1 MHMSLTVRIMIA
13 LVAGLACG
21 IALSELGGALDAR
34 IVDIARPVGK
44 AWLNGLQM
52 PLIPLIFALLVTGV
66 ASAAST
72 ARTSG
77 TATRTLILF
86 ALLLTAS
93 AAVAALLGPLLLQ
106 FWPVPAGAVGAL
118 TGAGPASEVPGVR
131 PSAEWLLGFIP
142 ANPIRS
148 AAEGQVVAVVLFAL
162 VFGFAVTRVAEERRA
177 ALTGFLAAL
186 VDTLL
191 IVVGW
196 VLWLAPIGVFALALV
211 AGSRSGLAT
220 AGALLHYIAFI
231 VLICLAVTAL
241 VYPLVSLL
249 GRIGPGRFAR
259 AALPAQLIAF
269 STQSS
274 IASLPAMIAA
284 SDGPLAVRESTR
296 SIVLPLAISLFR
308 ITSPPANLG
317 VALYVA
323 AMNGVA
329 LGPVQIMLG
338 VAVAA
343 IVSLA
348 AVGLPSQITFF
359 TTTGPICLAMG
370 VPVEA
375 LPLLLA
381 VETVPDIFRT
391 VGNVTADM
399 GVTRIIDRIGTM
411 PVGFNLREDTGKDD
425 AN

>member
-1 MHMSLTVRIMIA
+1 MSLTVRILIA
-13 LVAGLACG
+13 LLLGLGLG
-21 IALSELGGALDAR
+21 IALTEWGGAWEGDVVALAQ
-34 IVDIARPVGK
+34 PVGS

-52 PLIPLIFALLVTGV
+52 PLIPLIFALLVTGI
-66 ASAAST
+66 AQAATT
-72 ARTSG
+72 ARSSG
-77 TATRTLILF
+77 MAGRAILLF

-93 AAVAALLGPLLLQ
+93 AAVAALVGPLMLHL
-106 FWPVPAGAVGAL
+106 WPVPPGAVGAL
-118 TGAGPASEVPGVR
+118 SGAEGIAQVPDVR
-131 PSAEWLLGFIP
+131 PSAQWLLGFIP
-142 ANPIRS
+142 TNPIRS

-162 VFGFAVTRVAEERRA
+162 IFGFAVTRIAEARRA
-177 ALTGFLAAL
+177 QLTSLFEALAEAL
-186 VDTLL
+186 LV
-191 IVVGW
+191 VVGW

-211 AGSRSGLAT
+211 AGARSGLAT
-220 AGALLHYIAFI
+220 AGALLHYIGFI
-231 VLICLAVTAL
+231 VLICVIVTLL
-241 VYPLVSLL
+241 VYPLAVLL

-259 AALPAQLIAF
+259 AALPAQAIAF

-274 IASLPAMIAA
+274 IASLPAMIQA
-284 SDGPLAVRESTR
+284 SDGPLAVRETSR

-329 LGPVQIMLG
+329 LGPTQLVMG
-338 VAVAA
+338 VLVAA

-399 GVTRIIDRIGTM
+399 AVARIVDQQGE
-411 PVGFNLREDTGKDD
+411 VGE
-425 AN
+425 

>member
-1 MHMSLTVRIMIA
+1 MSLTVRILIA
-13 LVAGLACG
+13 LLLGLGLG
-21 IALSELGGALDAR
+21 IALTEWGGAWEGDVVALAQ
-34 IVDIARPVGK
+34 PVGS

-52 PLIPLIFALLVTGV
+52 PLIPLIFALLVTGI
-66 ASAAST
+66 AQAATT
-72 ARTSG
+72 ARSSG
-77 TATRTLILF
+77 MAGRAILLF

-93 AAVAALLGPLLLQ
+93 AAVAALVGPLMLHL
-106 FWPVPAGAVGAL
+106 WPVPPGAVGAL
-118 TGAGPASEVPGVR
+118 GGAEGIAQVPDVR
-131 PSAEWLLGFIP
+131 PSAQWLLGFIP
-142 ANPIRS
+142 TNPIRS

-162 VFGFAVTRVAEERRA
+162 IFGFAVTRIAEARRA
-177 ALTGFLAAL
+177 QLTGLFEALADAL
-186 VDTLL
+186 LV
-191 IVVGW
+191 VVGW

-211 AGSRSGLAT
+211 AGARSGLAT
-220 AGALLHYIAFI
+220 AGALLHYIGFI
-231 VLICLAVTAL
+231 VLICVIVTLL
-241 VYPLVSLL
+241 VYPLAVLL

-259 AALPAQLIAF
+259 AALPAQAIAF

-274 IASLPAMIAA
+274 IASIPAMIQA
-284 SDGPLAVRESTR
+284 SDGPLAVRETSR

-329 LGPVQIMLG
+329 LGPTQLVMGIL
-338 VAVAA
+338 VAA

-399 GVTRIIDRIGTM
+399 AVARIVDQQGA
-411 PVGFNLREDTGKDD
+411 VGE
-425 AN
+425 

>member
-1 MHMSLTVRIMIA
+1 MSLTARILIA
-13 LVAGLACG
+13 LLLGLGLG
-21 IALSELGGALDAR
+21 IALTEWGGAWEGDVVALAQ
-34 IVDIARPVGK
+34 PVGS

-52 PLIPLIFALLVTGV
+52 PLIPLIFALLVTGI
-66 ASAAST
+66 AQAATT
-72 ARTSG
+72 ARSSG
-77 TATRTLILF
+77 MAGRAILLF

-93 AAVAALLGPLLLQ
+93 AAVAALVGPLMLHL
-106 FWPVPAGAVGAL
+106 WPVPPGAVGAL
-118 TGAGPASEVPGVR
+118 SGAEGIAQVPDVR
-131 PSAEWLLGFIP
+131 PSAQWLLGFIP

-162 VFGFAVTRVAEERRA
+162 IFGFAVTRIAEARRA
-177 ALTGFLAAL
+177 QLTGLFEALAEAL
-186 VDTLL
+186 LV
-191 IVVGW
+191 VVGW

-211 AGSRSGLAT
+211 AGARSGLAT
-220 AGALLHYIAFI
+220 AGALLHYIGFI
-231 VLICLAVTAL
+231 VLICVIVTLL
-241 VYPLVSLL
+241 VYPLAVLL

-259 AALPAQLIAF
+259 AALPAQAIAF

-274 IASLPAMIAA
+274 IASLPAMIQA
-284 SDGPLAVRESTR
+284 SDGPLAVRETSR

-329 LGPVQIMLG
+329 LGPTQLVMG
-338 VAVAA
+338 VLVAA

-399 GVTRIIDRIGTM
+399 AVARIVDQEGE
-411 PVGFNLREDTGKDD
+411 VGE
-425 AN
+425 

>member
-1 MHMSLTVRIMIA
+1 MSLTVRILIA
-13 LVAGLACG
+13 LLLGLSCG
-21 IALSELGGALDAR
+21 IALTEWGGAWEGDA
-34 IVDIARPVGK
+34 VALAQPLGS

-52 PLIPLIFALLVTGV
+52 PLIPLIFALLVTGI
-66 ASAAST
+66 AQAATT

-77 TATRTLILF
+77 MAGRAILLF
-86 ALLLTAS
+86 AILLTAS
-93 AAVAALLGPLLLQ
+93 ATVAALVGPLMLHL
-106 FWPVPAGAVGAL
+106 WPVPPGAVGTL
-118 TGAGPASEVPGVR
+118 TGAQGISEVPDVR
-131 PSAEWLLGFIP
+131 PSAQWLLGFIP
-142 ANPIRS
+142 TNPIRS
-148 AAEGQVVAVVLFAL
+148 AADGQVVAVVLFAL
-162 VFGFAVTRVAEERRA
+162 IFGFAVTRIADARRA
-177 ALTGFLAAL
+177 QLTGLFEALADAL
-186 VDTLL
+186 LV
-191 IVVGW
+191 VVGW

-211 AGSRSGLAT
+211 AGARSGLAT
-220 AGALLHYIAFI
+220 AGALLHYIGFI
-231 VLICLAVTAL
+231 VLICLIVTLL
-241 VYPLVSLL
+241 VYPLAVLL
-249 GRIGPGRFAR
+249 GRIAPGRFAR
-259 AALPAQLIAF
+259 AVLPAQAIAF

-274 IASLPAMIAA
+274 IASLPAMIQA
-284 SDGPLAVRESTR
+284 SDGPLAVRETIR

-329 LGPVQIMLG
+329 LGPTQLVMG
-338 VAVAA
+338 VLVAA

-399 GVTRIIDRIGTM
+399 AVARIVDQQGE
-411 PVGFNLREDTGKDD
+411 GRE
-425 AN
+425 

>member
-1 MHMSLTVRIMIA
+1 MSLTVRILIA
-13 LVAGLACG
+13 LVAGLGCG
-21 IALSELGGALDAR
+21 ILLAEWGGAWDAS
-34 IVDIARPVGK
+34 IVSVAQPIGK
-44 AWLNGLQM
+44 AWLGGLQM
-52 PLIPLIFALLVTGV
+52 PLIPLIFALLVTGIAQAATTARSNGLAGRAIGLFAMLLV
-66 ASAAST
+66 GAAS
-72 ARTSG
+72 
-77 TATRTLILF
+77 
-86 ALLLTAS
+86 
-93 AAVAALLGPLLLQ
+93 VAALAGPLLLAL
-106 FWPVPAGAVGAL
+106 WPVPGGAVGAL
-118 TGAGPASEVPGVR
+118 AGAGPVSEVPDVR

-142 ANPIRS
+142 VNPLKS
-148 AAEGQVVAVVLFAL
+148 AAEGQVVAIVLFAL
-162 VFGFAVTRVAEERRA
+162 IFGFAVTRIAPDRRA
-177 ALTGFLAAL
+177 QLTGLFQALADAL
-186 VDTLL
+186 L
-191 IVVGW
+191 VVVNW
-196 VLWLAPIGVFALALV
+196 VLWLAPAGVFALALV
-211 AGSRSGLAT
+211 AGARSGLAT

-231 VLICLAVTAL
+231 VALCLLVTLL
-241 VYPLVSLL
+241 VYPLAVLL

-259 AALPAQLIAF
+259 AVFPAQAIAF

-274 IASLPAMIAA
+274 IASLPAMIQA
-284 SDGPLAVRESTR
+284 SDGPLAVRETSR

-323 AMNGVA
+323 AMNGVD
-329 LGPVQIMLG
+329 LGATQLILG
-338 VAVAA
+338 VLVAA

-399 GVTRIIDRIGTM
+399 GVARILDQRDAATR
-411 PVGFNLREDTGKDD
+411 
-425 AN
+425 

>member
-1 MHMSLTVRIMIA
+1 MSLTVRILIA
-13 LVAGLACG
+13 LLLGLSCG
-21 IALSELGGALDAR
+21 IALTEWGGAWEGDA
-34 IVDIARPVGK
+34 VALAQPLGS

-52 PLIPLIFALLVTGV
+52 PLIPLIFALLVTGI
-66 ASAAST
+66 AQAATT

-77 TATRTLILF
+77 MAGRAILLF
-86 ALLLTAS
+86 AILLTAS
-93 AAVAALLGPLLLQ
+93 ATVAALVGPLMLHL
-106 FWPVPAGAVGAL
+106 WPVPPGAVGAL
-118 TGAGPASEVPGVR
+118 TGAEGISEVPDVR
-131 PSAEWLLGFIP
+131 PSAQWLLGFIP
-142 ANPIRS
+142 TNPIRS
-148 AAEGQVVAVVLFAL
+148 AADGQVVAVVLFAL
-162 VFGFAVTRVAEERRA
+162 IFGFAVTRIADARRA
-177 ALTGFLAAL
+177 QLTEMFQALADAL
-186 VDTLL
+186 LV
-191 IVVGW
+191 VVGW

-211 AGSRSGLAT
+211 AGARSGLAT
-220 AGALLHYIAFI
+220 AGALLHYIGFI
-231 VLICLAVTAL
+231 VLICLIVTLL
-241 VYPLVSLL
+241 VYPLAVLL
-249 GRIGPGRFAR
+249 GRIAPGRFAR
-259 AALPAQLIAF
+259 AVLPAQAIAF

-274 IASLPAMIAA
+274 IASLPAMIQA
-284 SDGPLAVRESTR
+284 SDRPLAVRETSR

-308 ITSPPANLG
+308 ITSPPANLA

-329 LGPVQIMLG
+329 LGPTQLVMG
-338 VAVAA
+338 VLVAA

-399 GVTRIIDRIGTM
+399 AVARIVDQHGEA
-411 PVGFNLREDTGKDD
+411 RE
-425 AN
+425 

>member
-1 MHMSLTVRIMIA
+1 MSLTVRILIA
-13 LVAGLACG
+13 LLLGLGLG
-21 IALSELGGALDAR
+21 IALTEWGGAWEGDVVALAQ
-34 IVDIARPVGK
+34 PVGS

-52 PLIPLIFALLVTGV
+52 PLIPLIFALLVTGI
-66 ASAAST
+66 AQAATT
-72 ARTSG
+72 ARSSG
-77 TATRTLILF
+77 MAGRAILLF

-93 AAVAALLGPLLLQ
+93 AAVAALVGPLMLHL
-106 FWPVPAGAVGAL
+106 WPVPPGAVGAL
-118 TGAGPASEVPGVR
+118 SGAEGIAQVPDVR
-131 PSAEWLLGFIP
+131 PSAQWLLGFIP
-142 ANPIRS
+142 TNPIRS

-162 VFGFAVTRVAEERRA
+162 IFGFAVTRIAEARRA
-177 ALTGFLAAL
+177 QLTGLFEALAEAL
-186 VDTLL
+186 LV
-191 IVVGW
+191 VVGW

-211 AGSRSGLAT
+211 AGARSGLAT
-220 AGALLHYIAFI
+220 AGALLHYIGFI
-231 VLICLAVTAL
+231 VLICVIVTLL
-241 VYPLVSLL
+241 VYPLAVLL

-259 AALPAQLIAF
+259 AALPAQAIAF

-274 IASLPAMIAA
+274 IASLPAMIQA
-284 SDGPLAVRESTR
+284 SDGPLAVRETSR

-329 LGPVQIMLG
+329 LGPTQLVMG
-338 VAVAA
+338 VLVAA

-399 GVTRIIDRIGTM
+399 AVARIVDQQGE
-411 PVGFNLREDTGKDD
+411 VGE
-425 AN
+425 

>member
-1 MHMSLTVRIMIA
+1 MSLTVRILIA

-21 IALSELGGALDAR
+21 IALAEWGGPWEADVVA
-34 IVDIARPVGK
+34 IAQPVGK
-44 AWLNGLQM
+44 AWLGGLQM
-52 PLIPLIFALLVTGV
+52 PLIPLIFALLVTGI
-66 ASAAST
+66 AQAATT
-72 ARTSG
+72 ARSSG
-77 TATRTLILF
+77 MAGRAIGLF
-86 ALLLTAS
+86 AILLVGS
-93 AAVAALLGPLLLQ
+93 AGVAALVGPLMLHL
-106 FWPVPAGAVGAL
+106 WPVPAGAVGAL
-118 TGAGPASEVPGVR
+118 AGAGPVTDVPDMR

-142 ANPIRS
+142 VNPLKS
-148 AAEGQVVAVVLFAL
+148 AADGQVVAVVLFAL
-162 VFGFAVTRVAEERRA
+162 VFGFAVTRIAEERRGQ
-177 ALTGFLAAL
+177 LTGLFDALADAL
-186 VDTLL
+186 L
-191 IVVGW
+191 VVVNW

-211 AGSRSGLAT
+211 AGARSGLAT
-220 AGALLHYIAFI
+220 AGALLHYIGFI
-231 VLICLAVTAL
+231 VLICVIVTLL
-241 VYPLVSLL
+241 VYPLVVIM
-249 GRIGPGRFAR
+249 GRIAPGRFAR
-259 AALPAQLIAF
+259 AAFPAQAIAF

-274 IASLPAMIAA
+274 IASLPAMIQA
-284 SDGPLAVRESTR
+284 SDGPLAVRETSR

-329 LGPVQIMLG
+329 LGPTQLVMG

-399 GVTRIIDRIGTM
+399 AAARIIDRGS
-411 PVGFNLREDTGKDD
+411 RE
-425 AN
+425 